1 MAGDTMAF
9 AKPLMGTNAPA
20 PAYCPILSNTPSP
33 VSSAVRNTST
43 MLANVDAVEGVMF
56 SHASPAS
63 MQHCPMTQIAPPTQN
78 ARISPCPI
86 FDLGDRLSTSRA

>member
-1 MAGDTMAF
+1 MNKQRITT
-9 AKPLMGTNAPA
+9 KQ
-20 PAYCPILSNTPSP
+20 
-33 VSSAVRNTST
+33 
-43 MLANVDAVEGVMF
+43 LALCSVLLTL
-56 SHASPAS
+56 